1 MNVTFR
7 LSFQPEKNLFSQC
20 SCCFSFPSSFTH
32 HILSTIWISF
42 LYSIVFRY
50 FSVETWNWPTK
61 KSTTTKTKISIIRT
75 LLMCIFHTLSQGSL
89 YIHINQGI
97 KNCLYILF
105 CYSSYSSSYLSFR
118 TQRVSFLLLLLV
130 LRECFLAD
138 FIHRNQIPS
147 ARYLFKTKRN
157 KNIHTHTRIT
167 FITLFHINLYILQI
181 YIQNTSEIEKKC
193 CSGFEMKI
201 RRRKKFWKLWEVKK

>member
-1 MNVTFR
+1 MDFVFV
-7 LSFQPEKNLFSQC
+7 QY
-20 SCCFSFPSSFTH
+20 CFSIF
-32 HILSTIWISF
+32 LSWS
-42 LYSIVFRY
+42 LELV
-50 FSVETWNWPTK
+50 K

-75 LLMCIFHTLSQGSL
+75 LPMCIFHTLSQGSL

-105 CYSSYSSSYLSFR
+105 CYSSYSSSNLSFR
-118 TQRVSFLLLLLV
+118 TQRVSFLLLLLA

-157 KNIHTHTRIT
+157 KNIHTPTHTRIT
-167 FITLFHINLYILQI
+167 FITLFHINLYIHT
-181 YIQNTSEIEKKC
+181 YIQNTSEIEKSEVVDLKWKQEKKNLKIVR
-193 CSGFEMKI
+193 SQKITQQRTNQPTNKPTKRYMK
-201 RRRKKFWKLWEVKK
+201 